1 MKKKILTIISAFL
14 LMFTLVFYKSNID
27 SAYSTEYIWVNG
39 LAGDYTFTGSPI
51 TLNGSIL
58 IEKLGILSA
67 DIFGDY
73 VKQLNWD
80 VEILNWTSIISTP
93 YKWQDLKV
101 KITPKNATKEYYG
114 LSIIIKC
121 TNGSETHTTVHEVFV
136 HIPGGEPWAFPL
148 NNYTG
153 YIIAENIP
161 RDLYLPMKG
170 IPLTAWFKANVT
182 GHYSMDFYCYFPT
195 TGGWLG
201 WKDVEAFLNAG
212 EIYKVN
218 YTFYPG
224 SWGFTGEWHIV
235 FKQYKD
241 GNFTVL
247 EEKVINITG
256 HCPGHDENYY
266 PFNSYEGKCLPD
278 VVIDGTVDIYDLAVV
293 CTCYGSV
300 NGTRKYWDRA
310 DVNGDGKVDIYDV
323 VVVAKYYGEHR

>member
-1 MKKKILTIISAFL
+1 MKKKLLTIISVL
-14 LMFTLVFYKSNID
+14 LLLTLTFCLNITPVH
-27 SAYSTEYIWVNG
+27 SQFELINVHG
-39 LAGDYTFTGSPI
+39 LAGDYTLTGSSI

-58 IEKLGILSA
+58 IERLGILSV

-114 LSIIIKC
+114 LSIIIKS
-121 TNGSETHTTVHEVFV
+121 TKDTETTTTVHEIFV
-136 HIPGGEPWAFPL
+136 HIPGGEPWVFPL

-182 GHYSMDFYCYFPT
+182 GHYLMDFYCYFPST
-195 TGGWLG
+195 DSWLG
-201 WKDVEAFLNAG
+201 WKGVEAFLNAG

-224 SWGFTGEWHIV
+224 SWSFNAEWHIR
-235 FKQYKD
+235 FKA
-241 GNFTVL
+241 GNGTVL
-247 EEKVINITG
+247 EEKVINIVG

-278 VVIDGTVDIYDLAVV
+278 IMIDDVIDIYDLVAV
-293 CTCYGSV
+293 CIRYGSV
-300 NGTRKYWDRA
+300 NGTEEYWVRA
-310 DVNGDGKVDIYDV
+310 DVNGDGVIDIYDV
-323 VVVAKYYGEHR
+323 VKVAKVYGEHR